1 MRWDATQLGTTFVNS
16 MLLNAAPQ
24 GLHNTVGTPT
34 ITAVN
39 NPGGVASAGV
49 IFPVIGPSNTG
60 LNPLSTIVG
69 GSDFPLVI
77 MGGCFV
83 TGSVVLFNGNA
94 VPTVVD
100 SGVQVTGT
108 IPAALIAATGT
119 VSVQVMNP
127 GGALSASMNFDII
140 NPVPTLTS
148 LGPNSAT
155 AGNPGLTVTV
165 TGGGFINGSTVLFD
179 GVAQP
184 TNFVGGM
191 TLEVTFTA
199 AQLAVP
205 GTISVTVFTPGPGGG
220 TSTALPFTVNY
231 PGLGGVA
238 ISLFPNSTTAGQTG
252 FTLTVR
258 TNSPFFPLFF
268 NGTVVR
274 FDGVDQATTFVDSE
288 TLQVMLTAVQLVA
301 GNHLVTVFNPLPG
314 GGPSTP
320 LPFLVTNPAPTLTLL
335 SPNSATAGDPGGTVT
350 VTGAGFVNGSTVLFD
365 GLAQTTTFVNGST
378 LEVMIT
384 AAQLAAAGTISVT
397 VFNSGPGGGTSAA
410 LLFTVTNPAPTL
422 ASLSPATIPAGRPGF
437 TLTATGTNFVPSSV
451 VRFGATGLATTFVSS
466 TSLTATV
473 LAALVAIPGTQ
484 IVTVQSPA
492 PGGGISSGLP
502 FVVEDL
508 SSISGLDPSTACA
521 GDVSFLLSVTGS
533 DFLAGSQIS
542 WDGVPQPTNLVDA
555 STLTAL
561 IPGALL
567 AAPGDRAVRVVS
579 PGGGETVGR
588 NFRINGPS
596 IGLLRPSSAAA
607 GGPPF
612 DMDIF
617 GNCLLGTSIVFWNDR
632 SLSANFFPGG
642 GGSLVAQVPMS
653 LIATSGPA
661 AVTVRNSPQAIS
673 PGADFLIVAPAVNEV
688 SVVTESASED
698 GVTVSISGTDFVP
711 GSIVRFAGQQ
721 VSTTFLSPNSL
732 RAFIP
737 KSLLMSNPNG
747 SITVESPGGAL
758 SDSATLPLL
767 NLTSALPNGRV
778 GSTYGA
784 GLDAA
789 GGVPP
794 YAWSITGGTLHQ
806 GLVLNPAGSIG
817 GVPGEGG
824 NFFVT
829 LEVADNSGQA
839 ASQAVPLSI
848 LGLILLSP
856 SKLSIDLT
864 PNAAVV
870 TRTVT
875 ASVEDGPVEIEASAS
890 TTSGVDWLSVS
901 PQTATADVGAPAGTT
916 VTIDP
921 GELPIGVHIGQ
932 VDYSPANG
940 PTKGLDFP
948 ATSLPVIV
956 TVNPTP
962 TLFQLSRTGL
972 LFTGVAG
979 SGNPPEQTFSVGNLG
994 VGDLPWTVASS
1005 TVSGSA
1011 GGINWLSASPPNG
1024 TSTAGDPLP
1033 EVVAAVDTT
1042 GLAAGQYYGQ
1052 VQVGAENTANSPQVV
1067 TVVLNLFE
1075 PGAAQAGPVVEPLG
1089 LFFVAPQGGEPAPAE
1104 EIEIANVSAEP
1115 ITFTSVRIPEAGA
1128 DPFGHAPAAGT
1139 IAPAATAAVSVD
1151 ANPGILAPGEYR
1163 AALEL
1168 AFSNGIVRS
1177 AELLLLVTPSPVGP
1191 LSESS
1196 PLSQS
1201 MGGGERAG
1209 GLRADSVA
1217 GELH

>member
-1 MRWDATQLGTTFVNS
+1 MFTPAPGGGTSGALLFAINNPAPPLTIALNPNAATAGETGFTLTLTAQCCFVN
-16 MLLNAAPQ
+16 
-24 GLHNTVGTPT
+24 
-34 ITAVN
+34 
-39 NPGGVASAGV
+39 
-49 IFPVIGPSNTG
+49 
-60 LNPLSTIVG
+60 
-69 GSDFPLVI
+69 
-77 MGGCFV
+77 
-83 TGSVVLFNGNA
+83 GSVVLF
-94 VPTVVD
+94 D
-100 SGVQVTGT
+100 GV
-108 IPAALIAATGT
+108 ARATNFVNSMT
-119 VSVQVMNP
+119 LQVMLSAEQLVAGIYSVTVFNPPP
-127 GGALSASMNFDII
+127 GGGTSVPVQFFVA
-140 NPVPTLTS
+140 NPVPTLT
-148 LGPNSAT
+148 
-155 AGNPGLTVTV
+155 
-165 TGGGFINGSTVLFD
+165 F
-179 GVAQP
+179 
-184 TNFVGGM
+184 
-191 TLEVTFTA
+191 
-199 AQLAVP
+199 
-205 GTISVTVFTPGPGGG
+205 
-220 TSTALPFTVNY
+220 
-231 PGLGGVA
+231 
-238 ISLFPNSTTAGQTG
+238 
-252 FTLTVR
+252 
-258 TNSPFFPLFF
+258 
-268 NGTVVR
+268 
-274 FDGVDQATTFVDSE
+274 
-288 TLQVMLTAVQLVA
+288 
-301 GNHLVTVFNPLPG
+301 
-314 GGPSTP
+314 
-320 LPFLVTNPAPTLTLL
+320 
-335 SPNSATAGDPGGTVT
+335 
-350 VTGAGFVNGSTVLFD
+350 
-365 GLAQTTTFVNGST
+365 
-378 LEVMIT
+378 
-384 AAQLAAAGTISVT
+384 
-397 VFNSGPGGGTSAA
+397 
-410 LLFTVTNPAPTL
+410 
-422 ASLSPATIPAGRPGF
+422 LSPAAIPAGGPGF
-437 TLTATGTNFVPSSV
+437 TLTATGTNLAPNSV

-473 LAALVAIPGTQ
+473 LAALIAIPSTQ
-484 IVTVQSPA
+484 IVTVESPT
-492 PGGGISSGLP
+492 PGGGISGGLP

-521 GDVSFLLSVTGS
+521 GDVSFLLAVGGS

-542 WDGVPQPTNLVDA
+542 WDGVAQPTNFVDT

-561 IPGALL
+561 IPAPLL

-617 GNCLLGTSIVFWNDR
+617 GNCLLDTSSAFWNNQT
-632 SLSANFFPGG
+632 LSANFSPDG

-653 LIATSGPA
+653 LIATSGQA
-661 AVTVRNSPQAIS
+661 AITVRNSPQAIS
-673 PGADFLIVAPAVNEV
+673 PGADFFIVAPAVNEV
-688 SVVTESASED
+688 SVVTESTSED

-711 GSIVRFAGQQ
+711 GSIVRFAGQP

-848 LGLILLSP
+848 LELILLSP

-901 PQTATADVGAPAGTT
+901 QQTATADVGAPAGTT

-921 GELPIGVHIGQ
+921 EELPIGVHIGQ

-962 TLFQLSRTGL
+962 TLFQLSQTGL

-979 SGNPPEQTFSVGNLG
+979 SGNPPEQTFSVGNL
-994 VGDLPWTVASS
+994 
-1005 TVSGSA
+1005 
-1011 GGINWLSASPPNG
+1011 
-1024 TSTAGDPLP
+1024 
-1033 EVVAAVDTT
+1033 
-1042 GLAAGQYYGQ
+1042 
-1052 VQVGAENTANSPQVV
+1052 
-1067 TVVLNLFE
+1067 VLLCYK
-1075 PGAAQAGPVVEPLG
+1075 
-1089 LFFVAPQGGEPAPAE
+1089 
-1104 EIEIANVSAEP
+1104 
-1115 ITFTSVRIPEAGA
+1115 TC
-1128 DPFGHAPAAGT
+1128 
-1139 IAPAATAAVSVD
+1139 
-1151 ANPGILAPGEYR
+1151 
-1163 AALEL
+1163 
-1168 AFSNGIVRS
+1168 
-1177 AELLLLVTPSPVGP
+1177 
-1191 LSESS
+1191 
-1196 PLSQS
+1196 
-1201 MGGGERAG
+1201 
-1209 GLRADSVA
+1209 
-1217 GELH
+1217 